1 MSGHS
6 KWSTIK
12 HKKGKADVA
21 RGKVFSKLIRE
32 LTIAARA
39 GGGDPNANPRLRTV
53 IDSAREANMPMDNID
68 RAIKKGTGELP
79 GVTYE
84 ETMYEGYGPAGVA
97 IMIRVL
103 TDNKN
108 RTTAEMRHIFEK
120 YNGSMGAANSVA
132 WQFHPKGI
140 IAIARD
146 KADEDTVMEIA
157 LDHGA
162 DDVTTET
169 DGYAVTAPPETFE
182 AVKKAFKDKGIVWE
196 SAELA
201 RVAQNTVKLDEKDAA
216 KVLKLVDMFEEHDD
230 VQQVFSNSDI
240 SAEIMEKLAKVEE

>member
-21 RGKVFSKLIRE
+21 RGKIFSKLIRE

-39 GGGDPNANPRLRTV
+39 GGGDPTANPRLRTV
-53 IDSAREANMPMDNID
+53 IDSAREANMPMDNIE

-79 GVTYE
+79 GVIYE

-120 YNGSMGAANSVA
+120 YGGSMGAANSVA
-132 WQFHPKGI
+132 WQFVPKGI
-140 IAIARD
+140 ISIAKE
-146 KADEDTVMEIA
+146 KAHEDTVMEIA
-157 LDHGA
+157 LDAGA
-162 DDVTTET
+162 EDVTTEAEGCT
-169 DGYAVTAPPETFE
+169 VTAPPDTFE
-182 AVKKAFKDKGIVWE
+182 AVKKAFKDKGIAWE

-201 RVAQNTVKLDEKDAA
+201 RVAQNTVKLEEKDAS
-216 KVLKLVDMFEEHDD
+216 KVLRLVDMFEEHDD

-240 SAEIMEKLAKVEE
+240 SNEIMEKLAKNAE